1 MPGPTDWLA
10 IGAHDPEDA
19 RLEAALAVLSP
30 RLTAAGWR
38 RASHRPAVWTSTAHR
53 QPVTP
58 LPGGLLLGRR
68 HGSPPDRLEPAS
80 PLRIASRLM
89 SDGWGGWV
97 GLLGGAAEGPVTVI
111 RDPSGVIDAFV
122 WRRGPLWVAASDAH
136 CGLDDLLP
144 DTVEVD
150 LDRLA
155 LILTHPAAA
164 SGASALRGIHAVAPG
179 AAVTLARDGAP
190 DVRQIWTPARAAT
203 QPVEAESLRVAVD
216 AATRELLAPH
226 SRVVGE
232 ISGGFDS
239 AVVAGTTARLGLADR
254 VSPWLTFHP
263 VEPEGDERLWARAVA
278 ERAGLRLL
286 ERPKSPAALTRTDL
300 ERLAEGLRPGLQG
313 LDVEYDVETAGLLTD
328 HGASALLTGQGGDA
342 VFFQYGT
349 PAVAA
354 DRLARRGLAGLN
366 PRFLHRLARWT
377 RRSVW
382 TVAGDALR
390 HGFGLAARADPEAA
404 APPGPEVHPW
414 LADLDAVP
422 PAKRGQIRQL
432 VNAQVFHGDCLRRR
446 AAELLHPL
454 LTQPVMEAGLG
465 IPADV
470 LVEGGRDRDLARRL
484 FADRL
489 PEAVLSRRG
498 KGELSTYYGQVVR
511 RTLPLANDL
520 LIDGEL
526 VSAGLVDPEAL
537 RADLDPAHLIADG
550 AYNTVL
556 IRLVLELWLRRW
568 RARLAARGQPLVEP
582 GQDAAV

>member
-10 IGAHDPEDA
+10 IGAHDPQNG

-30 RLTAAGWR
+30 RLAAAGWR
-38 RASHRPAVWTSTAHR
+38 RVSRRPAVWTSAASR
-53 QPVTP
+53 LPVIP
-58 LPGGLLLGRR
+58 LADGLLLGRR
-68 HGSPPDRLEPAS
+68 HGPPADRPAPTS
-80 PLRIASRLM
+80 PLRVASRLM

-97 GLLGGAAEGPVTVI
+97 ALLSGPADGAVTVI
-111 RDPSGVIDAFV
+111 RDPSGALDAFV

-136 CGLDDLLP
+136 SGLDDLLP
-144 DTVEVD
+144 DEIEVD

-155 LILTHPAAA
+155 LILAHPAAA
-164 SGASALRGIHAVAPG
+164 SGASALHGIHAVAPG
-179 AAVTLARDGAP
+179 AVLTLTRDGAP
-190 DVRQIWTPARAAT
+190 DVRQVWTPARAAT
-203 QPVEAESLRVAVD
+203 RAVEPEDLRIAVET
-216 AATRELLAPH
+216 ATRDLVAPH
-226 SRVVGE
+226 SRVIGE

-239 AVVAGTTARLGLADR
+239 AVVAGTTARLGLGER

-263 VEPEGDERLWARAVA
+263 MEPEGDERAWARAVA
-278 ERAGLRLL
+278 ERADLRLL

-313 LDVEYDVETAGLLTD
+313 LDVEYDAETAGLLSE

-354 DRLARRGLAGLN
+354 DRLARRGLRGLD

-377 RRSVW
+377 RRSAW
-382 TVAGDALR
+382 RVAGDAVR
-390 HGFGLAARADPEAA
+390 HRFGLGMRADPEAGA
-404 APPGPEVHPW
+404 SPGPEVHPW
-414 LADLDAVP
+414 LTDLDAVP

-489 PEAVLSRRG
+489 PDAVLSRRG

-520 LIDGEL
+520 LIDGAL
-526 VSAGLVDPEAL
+526 VSAGLVDPDAL

-550 AYNTVL
+550 AYNMFL
-556 IRLVLELWLRRW
+556 IRLVLEVWLRRW
-568 RARLAARGQPLVEP
+568 RARLAARGQPLFEP
-582 GQDAAV
+582 GQDALV